1 MTPDLIN
8 AAFESIAALMVADHC
23 RVLLR
28 ERCVRGVSLMAV
40 LFFTAWGAWNL
51 HYYPS
56 LGQSASGACA
66 LLVTLANATYLLL
79 AIRFRRTEQRPYL
92 FWETH

>member
-1 MTPDLIN
+1 MNADLIN
-8 AAFESIAALMVADHC
+8 AGFEGLAALMVADHC
-23 RVLLR
+23 RALLR
-28 ERCVRGVSLMAV
+28 DRTVRGVSLLAV

-66 LLVTLANATYLLL
+66 LLVTLANTTYLLL
-79 AIRFRRTEQRPYL
+79 ALRFRRAEARKHL